1 MKSTNPIPDSQ
12 KKWFVLRATY
22 SRQKKAYDYI
32 VNDGKQADVE
42 AYLPLHHV
50 LKKINGRRKRVLEPY
65 LPQLLFVHAT
75 AEQVKRWVE
84 ETPDLSF
91 LTYYYNHFKQD
102 EQGKNPPLVV
112 PESSMKNFIRLT
124 SIDNEH
130 VKLVHP
136 DQCHYK
142 SGDMVRVIDGE
153 FAGVEGK
160 VARVSGQQ
168 RVVVEVEGVCLI
180 ATAYIPS
187 AFLEKDVAD
196 DDK

>member
-1 MKSTNPIPDSQ
+1 MNSTNHVLVP
-12 KKWFVLRATY
+12 KKQWFVLRATY

-32 VNDGKQADVE
+32 VNDSKQADVE

-50 LKKINGRRKRVLEPY
+50 QKIINGKRKRVLEPY
-65 LPQLLFVHAT
+65 LPQLLFVYAT
-75 AEQVKRWVE
+75 AEQVKTWVE

-91 LTYYYNHFKQD
+91 LTYYYNHFKKD

-112 PESSMKNFIRLT
+112 SDLEMKNFIRLT

-130 VKLVHP
+130 IKLVHP

-142 SGDMVRVIDGE
+142 SGDVVRVVDGE
-153 FAGVEGK
+153 FEGVEGK

-180 ATAYIPS
+180 ATAYIPT
-187 AFLEKDVAD
+187 AFLERI
-196 DDK
+196 